1 MHPRDATGFKW
12 CDKNVAHLAEH
23 HITQDE
29 AEEVFFN
36 GPAYAGNTG
45 EHAAEYR
52 MMGWTD
58 GGRALKLFVTANEET
73 RDMYVITGWDIEKK
87 DFNKYLAGRRRPIR

>member
-1 MHPRDATGFKW
+1 MHPKDATGFEW
-12 CDKNVAHLAEH
+12 DDKNREHLARH
-23 HITQDE
+23 HVTQSE

-36 GPAYAGNTG
+36 GAVYARNTG

-58 GGRALKLFVTANEET
+58 GGRALKLFVTADEES
-73 RDMYVITGWDIEKK
+73 RDLRIVTGWDIEQK
-87 DFNKYLAGRRRPIR
+87 DYDKYLAGRRRPIR